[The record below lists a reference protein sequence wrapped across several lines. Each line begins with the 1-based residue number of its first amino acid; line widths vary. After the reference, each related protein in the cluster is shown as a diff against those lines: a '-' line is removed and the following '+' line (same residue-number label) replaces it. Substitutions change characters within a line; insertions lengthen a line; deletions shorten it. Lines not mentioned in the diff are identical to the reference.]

1 MIGNLE
7 VTGNDLVKLSGPGE
21 GSSSIEDKVATCLE
35 RYERLQ
41 RQTEERGIKIGMTL
55 AQEEELQNRLDELQ
69 ALLERRKEEFGNLKP
84 ISVRPDKIRAQI
96 EEIKVGHCLAMERT
110 LYCEKR
116 NYLLYFKMTMKTQFI
131 LLWTINM
138 FGRKL
143 FSSFRFLVYSRDQNK
158 IFPYLFLKGLQSEFD
173 PEKELVEEVRPL
185 VTALVNVN
193 PDTKTSLLMKDKMS
207 KVSTLAADTQTLYDE
222 RLKAL
227 ELALDAGEK
236 FWTGLDEIKNILK
249 DVQDHLDSEELP
261 AADLEVLEEQI
272 HDHQV
277 RN

>member
-1 MIGNLE
+1 
-7 VTGNDLVKLSGPGE
+7 
-21 GSSSIEDKVATCLE
+21 
-35 RYERLQ
+35 
-41 RQTEERGIKIGMTL
+41 
-55 AQEEELQNRLDELQ
+55 
-69 ALLERRKEEFGNLKP
+69 
-84 ISVRPDKIRAQI
+84 
-96 EEIKVGHCLAMERT
+96 
-110 LYCEKR
+110 
-116 NYLLYFKMTMKTQFI
+116 MKTQ
-131 LLWTINM
+131 LTLPGTINM

-143 FSSFRFLVYSRDQNK
+143 FSCFRFVYLRDQNI
-158 IFPYLFLKGLQSEFD
+158 IFLYLFLKGLQSDFD

-193 PDTKTSLLMKDKMS
+193 PDSKTSLLMKDKMN
-207 KVSTLAADTQTLYDE
+207 KVSTLAADTQTSYDE

-236 FWTGLDEIKNILK
+236 FWTGLDEIKQILK

-277 RN
+277 RKESCSKSGLDIVPELAFTSSLVRS

>member
-1 MIGNLE
+1 
-7 VTGNDLVKLSGPGE
+7 
-21 GSSSIEDKVATCLE
+21 
-35 RYERLQ
+35 
-41 RQTEERGIKIGMTL
+41 
-55 AQEEELQNRLDELQ
+55 
-69 ALLERRKEEFGNLKP
+69 
-84 ISVRPDKIRAQI
+84 
-96 EEIKVGHCLAMERT
+96 
-110 LYCEKR
+110 
-116 NYLLYFKMTMKTQFI
+116 
-131 LLWTINM
+131 M

-158 IFPYLFLKGLQSEFD
+158 IFLYLFLKGLQSEFD